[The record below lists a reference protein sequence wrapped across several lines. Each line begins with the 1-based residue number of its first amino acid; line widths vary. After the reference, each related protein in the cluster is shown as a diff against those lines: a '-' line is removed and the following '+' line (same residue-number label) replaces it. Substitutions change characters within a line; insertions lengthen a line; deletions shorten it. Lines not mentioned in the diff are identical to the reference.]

1 MRLKLF
7 RSHFKFQPVTVLGIV
22 IAVHGLAQLSSKR
35 VTLLFLLL
43 DTLKEQLLSPRPS
56 LFVFWY
62 SQQ

>member
-43 DTLKEQLLSPRPS
+43 DNNQQTEKKILFKIAFLRP
-56 LFVFWY
+56 
-62 SQQ
+62 